1 MKSSRIADA
10 LKNTVQPK
18 IVRVGE
24 FKFIRFN
31 ANRICGSPG
40 VHRQEGRL
48 RARIDLPVSRKQR
61 QTP

>member
-31 ANRICGSPG
+31 ANRI
-40 VHRQEGRL
+40 
-48 RARIDLPVSRKQR
+48 
-61 QTP
+61 